1 MRSKASWPA
10 VKRAFQA
17 NQTASQPSSS
27 KVHGDPDVL
36 LAHDRFLSR
45 LPV

>member
-1 MRSKASWPA
+1 MRSKPGWSA

-17 NQTASQPSSS
+17 NQTASQPSST

-36 LAHDRFLSR
+36 LAHGRFLSR
-45 LPV
+45 LPL